1 MIFPDIVNY
10 LLTLRYP
17 GSESEKQNWVCYHG
31 VMQVRIP
38 FIAPGQTIFYT
49 VRPPLGI
56 HAWIGYGTVFC
67 TDAVPHTI
75 TGVIQQYGAT
85 PYSGVLTQVLRDN
98 EIEGFL
104 TITQQEPMYY
114 SVTNVSSVGQKFE
127 EIGTYL
133 VVPSPQDMITI
144 LDALRRLHTST
155 ESERLL
161 QQTVSLLG
169 VLSRQQQEPR
179 PSIGGS

>member
-17 GSESEKQNWVCYHG
+17 GAESGKTNWLCYHG
-31 VMQVRIP
+31 VVQVIAP
-38 FIAPGQTIFYT
+38 FIAPGQTISYT
-49 VRPPLGI
+49 VQPLEGV
-56 HAWIGYGTVFC
+56 HAWIGYGTVFGPD
-67 TDAVPHTI
+67 TVPNTI
-75 TGVIQQYGAT
+75 AGTIHQAGAI
-85 PYSGVLTQVLRDN
+85 PYSGIGSQALMAN

-104 TITQQEPMYY
+104 FITQQEPMYY
-114 SVTNVSSVGQKFE
+114 SITNISPLGQRFE
-127 EIGTYL
+127 VLGTYL
-133 VVPSPQDMITI
+133 VVPTPQDMVTI

-161 QQTVSLLG
+161 QQAVNLLG
-169 VLSRQQQEPR
+169 VLSGQPQEPR